1 MVACIMNNLSS
12 VKHIVKSARKRLS
25 PKDYQLFIN
34 IKVAKE
40 MGGNNALLYAC
51 NSKNGNSEI
60 VEYLIGEAG
69 ANPDIMND
77 WKINC
82 LLMSTKK
89 A

>member
-1 MVACIMNNLSS
+1 
-12 VKHIVKSARKRLS
+12 
-25 PKDYQLFIN
+25 
-34 IKVAKE
+34 